1 MKKEAYAKPCI
12 DVVIMHVENFMM
24 LSTYDNGGGTKIL
37 IQHQNPT
44 DDGIYDDEYG
54 DYDD

>member
-24 LSTYDNGGGTKIL
+24 LSTNDNGNGRKNP

-44 DDGIYDDEYG
+44 VDGNYDYEYGEYDD
-54 DYDD
+54 

>member
-54 DYDD
+54 EYDD